1 MDARYPRRWTVGLC
15 GWLLLAGTGLLT
27 ANGAA
32 WADSG
37 PAEQTQL
44 EEVVVT
50 AEFREEKLQNTPI
63 AITAITAAGLEE
75 RGLSN
80 ITEVGAFV
88 PNAVIQPLGA
98 GWGAALTIALILG
111 AATAAS

>member
-1 MDARYPRRWTVGLC
+1 MLAFLDNEDSKREGETFMDTRYPRGWTAGLC
-15 GWLLLAGTGLLT
+15 GWLLLTGS
-27 ANGAA
+27 GAA

-50 AEFREEKLQNTPI
+50 AQFREEKLQNTPI
-63 AITAITAAGLEE
+63 AITAITAAGLES

-88 PNAVIQPLGA
+88 PK
-98 GWGAALTIALILG
+98 
-111 AATAAS
+111 